1 MDDRDPAPDTY
12 IAGVL
17 SIVEARVLGCLLEK
31 ERTTPEQ
38 YPLTLN
44 ALVTA
49 CNQATSREPVMSLG
63 AREIESTVDGLKAQ
77 KLARLVHPSHG
88 RSVTRYRQVLDEF
101 HGWTPGQAAVMALL
115 LLRGPQTTAE
125 LRTRSERLH
134 EFGSVEAVETVLAEL
149 AAREEPQV
157 ERLERQ
163 VGQKESRWRQ
173 LIAEEAEQPVGR
185 QAAAAFGGSSGGVG
199 GASERAALADRVAAL
214 EARNAE
220 LEERVAKL
228 ESALHDLL

>member
-1 MDDRDPAPDTY
+1 
-12 IAGVL
+12 VL

-63 AREIESTVDGLKAQ
+63 AREVESTIDGLKAQ

-101 HGWTPGQAAVMALL
+101 HGWTPAQAAVMALL
-115 LLRGPQTTAE
+115 MLRGPQTTAE
-125 LRTRSERLH
+125 LRTRAERLH
-134 EFGSVEAVETVLAEL
+134 EFGSLDAVETVLAEL
-149 AAREEPQV
+149 ASRDEPQV

-163 VGQKESRWRQ
+163 VGQKEPRWRQ

-185 QAAAAFGGSSGGVG
+185 QAFGGSSAGVG
-199 GASERAALADRVAAL
+199 SGSERAGLADRVAAL